1 MSDQDKKLYLHF
13 HGRIIDSL
21 GIQMYQSPVAAIA
34 ELIANA
40 WDADATE
47 VDVELPDSL
56 SGDPKIVVR
65 DKGFGMTFQQCQD
78 RYLNVGRN
86 RRVDDDTDRSPKDRP
101 ILGRK
106 GIGKFDGFGIAG
118 GLEIDT
124 TSGETGE
131 RTVFRLDLKELRGGD
146 YVGTNAKPVPIVRH
160 DPPDGRR
167 RIQQGTK
174 VTLTRLKL
182 GRAPGESQ
190 FRKSMARRFLVNQS
204 AANFLVRI
212 NGSELPQDNALMG
225 AKFDFPWDYR
235 EDEKPDGL
243 RIENDRFGI
252 ENVGEDEI
260 RWRIRFTD
268 KTIGTEELRGVSVF
282 CGIKLAQ
289 TPFFF
294 NLSGGLQGQHG
305 QHYMSGQVQADY
317 LDRLD
322 ADIITTERQRIN
334 WEDDRARPLQ
344 EWGQR
349 RVKSLLAI
357 WKKRRA
363 EEKLKRIDNK
373 IASFSKR
380 MERLEPSERRTVRSA
395 IEKIA
400 AIETI
405 SEPQFE
411 DLSNGILMAWEGGRL
426 RELIANVANVE
437 TMDEGVMLKLLTE
450 AQVLNALHV
459 AEAVRAKVDIVA
471 GLRKRIEG
479 RDLENAV
486 RNYIAKNPWLLS
498 PEWETFKIEASV
510 RKLVADAAKE
520 ARLDSDKRW
529 NKRVDLVMSSGR
541 HLLVVEFM
549 RPGLTVDWDHLAR
562 YQRYINILRSSI
574 DSNTELGFNSV
585 SGLLV
590 ADKLDHRRGMKETLL
605 QLAESD
611 MKALE
616 WRRLL
621 ERAEAQWGEFLQVLI
636 ERAPEDDRLADL
648 RDRPRVTATD
658 AK

>member
-1 MSDQDKKLYLHF
+1 
-13 HGRIIDSL
+13 
-21 GIQMYQSPVAAIA
+21 
-34 ELIANA
+34 
-40 WDADATE
+40 
-47 VDVELPDSL
+47 
-56 SGDPKIVVR
+56 
-65 DKGFGMTFQQCQD
+65 
-78 RYLNVGRN
+78 
-86 RRVDDDTDRSPKDRP
+86 
-101 ILGRK
+101 
-106 GIGKFDGFGIAG
+106 
-118 GLEIDT
+118 
-124 TSGETGE
+124 
-131 RTVFRLDLKELRGGD
+131 
-146 YVGTNAKPVPIVRH
+146 
-160 DPPDGRR
+160 
-167 RIQQGTK
+167 
-174 VTLTRLKL
+174 
-182 GRAPGESQ
+182 
-190 FRKSMARRFLVNQS
+190 MARRFLVNQN

-225 AKFDFPWDYR
+225 AKFDFPCDYR

-243 RIENDRFGI
+243 RIENGGFGI

-498 PEWETFKIEASV
+498 PEWETFKIETSV

-541 HLLVVEFM
+541 QLLVVEFM